1 MSYSILR
8 DIRLKFIFA
17 VVAATVFASGSA
29 GAQLGEGKQERLDIF
44 FQQTVVGGLPA
55 FFGGLNAQSLILQK
69 SGISGGFN
77 FNVTVFGA
85 TSVDQYS
92 TNFPP
97 LAPSEFKVS
106 NQLKNARLQKQD
118 VPVDIVTCDLDF
130 TNCVHTATTA
140 DVDIVAVGEG
150 AIFEEQFGPDLT
162 CTIREGAS
170 ANGSIVL
177 ESGLNIFGENA
188 LSGGISNCRGV
199 IE

>member
-8 DIRLKFIFA
+8 VIRLKFIFA
-17 VVAATVFASGSA
+17 VVAATVFVSGSA
-29 GAQLGEGKQERLDIF
+29 SAQLGEGKQENFSIF
-44 FQQTVVGGLPA
+44 GQSTVVNGLPA
-55 FFGGLNAQSLILQK
+55 FFGGLNANSVILHH
-69 SGISGGFN
+69 SGNGSGFN
-77 FNVTVFGA
+77 FNGTVFNA

-106 NQLKNARLQKQD
+106 NQLKNARVQRQD

-130 TNCVHTATTA
+130 TNCVFTSTTA

-162 CTIREGAS
+162 CTIREGAT

-177 ESGLNIFGENA
+177 ESGLNIFGENT
-188 LSGGISNCRGV
+188 L
-199 IE
+199 